1 MGKKSAANL
10 IAEIDASRNAEIW
23 RLLHGIGI
31 RHVGESGAKALA
43 AAFGSVAAVRQ
54 APVEVLQAVPDVG
67 EVVARSVRR
76 FFDEPANAAL
86 LDRLAALGVCT
97 QVVPVAAAAAR
108 PLAGKTY
115 VITGTLESMSRDE
128 AKEALEALGAKVAGS
143 VSKKTDALIAGKD
156 AGSKAERAAALGVP
170 QLDEAAFRALIMKSS

>member
-1 MGKKSAANL
+1 
-10 IAEIDASRNAEIW
+10 
-23 RLLHGIGI
+23 
-31 RHVGESGAKALA
+31 
-43 AAFGSVAAVRQ
+43 
-54 APVEVLQAVPDVG
+54 
-67 EVVARSVRR
+67 
-76 FFDEPANAAL
+76 
-86 LDRLAALGVCT
+86 
-97 QVVPVAAAAAR
+97 VPVAAAAAR